1 MPTMTVS
8 LTPNAQTTAVMT
20 AHAARI
26 TFQSL
31 RARLW
36 VASLSRTSTVS
47 AVPWTCGSSLAR
59 FQSGLTVR
67 MRRSAY
73 GGYILVAD
81 GSIVDSG
88 RTHRFRNLV
97 IGSFTP

>member
-1 MPTMTVS
+1 M
-8 LTPNAQTTAVMT
+8 
-20 AHAARI
+20 AA
-26 TFQSL
+26 
-31 RARLW
+31 
-36 VASLSRTSTVS
+36 LSRTSSTVS
-47 AVPWTCGSSLAR
+47 IPWHCGNSLAR

-67 MRRSAY
+67 MRKSVY

-97 IGSFTP
+97 IGSYTP